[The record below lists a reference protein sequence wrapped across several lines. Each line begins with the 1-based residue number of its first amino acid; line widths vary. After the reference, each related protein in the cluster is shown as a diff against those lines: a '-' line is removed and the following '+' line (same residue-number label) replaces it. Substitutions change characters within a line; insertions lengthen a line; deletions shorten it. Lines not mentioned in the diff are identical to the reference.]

1 VCENRPVLF
10 NSIEFIFVFLP
21 AVFVAFWFVWSYGS
35 VPRNAVLLVA
45 SLLFYAWWDV
55 RFLPLLLASIVA
67 NYSIGRLMLAHPAH
81 RRAVV
86 IAGVT
91 LNLAALGYFKYVNF
105 FVENIEALSG
115 QSLDFARVV
124 LPIGISF
131 FTFTQ
136 IAYLIDASRGQA
148 GEYSLLNYGLFVTFF
163 PHLIAG
169 PILHHR
175 EMMRQF
181 DTSNRSELARNVAIG
196 LSLFAVGLFKKTV
209 LADTAAPY
217 ASPVFAAFDAGTG
230 ASTVEAWIG
239 AFAYAFQ
246 IYFDFSGYSDMAV
259 GLALMFG
266 IDFPVNFVSPYK
278 ATSIIEFWR
287 RWHVTLSRFLRDYLY
302 IPLGG
307 NRRGATRRYVN
318 LAVTM
323 LLGGLW
329 HGASWN
335 FVIWGGLHGVY
346 LGINHAGAGRLRA
359 AVGARQAR
367 LLGWALTFV
376 AVTCAWVFFRATTLT
391 GALGMLAAMFGF
403 APAFW
408 PVSTA
413 PSSLGH
419 AAGFLLLSAVICTA
433 LPNMYQVLR
442 DHQIGLV
449 PPDAVGPARLRW
461 TPSLA
466 SGALYGAIFI
476 VALGF
481 LFFTPNE
488 SPFLYFQF

>member
-1 VCENRPVLF
+1 MLF

-21 AVFVAFWFVWSYGS
+21 AAFLAYWLAWPYG
-35 VPRNAVLLVA
+35 PAARNSVLLVA
-45 SLLFYAWWDV
+45 SLMFYAWWDV
-55 RFLPLLLASIVA
+55 RFLPLLLVSIVV
-67 NYSIGRLMLAHPAH
+67 NYSIGRTMLGQPD
-81 RRAVV
+81 RRRLAML
-86 IAGVT
+86 IGVT
-91 LNLAALGYFKYVNF
+91 LNLVALGYFKYMNF
-105 FVENIEALSG
+105 FVDNVEALSG
-115 QSLDFARVV
+115 RPLHLARVV

-136 IAYLIDASRGQA
+136 IAYLVDASRRKA
-148 GEYSLLNYGLFVTFF
+148 SEYNLLNYGLFVTFF

-175 EMMRQF
+175 EMMPQF
-181 DTSNRSELARNVAIG
+181 ETSDRSELTRNVAIG

-217 ASPVFAAFDAGTG
+217 AGPVFAAFDAGTG

-259 GLALMFG
+259 GLALLFG
-266 IDFPVNFVSPYK
+266 INFPVNFLSPYK

-287 RWHVTLSRFLRDYLY
+287 RWHMTLSRFLRDYLY

-307 NRRGATRRYVN
+307 NRRGPARRYLN
-318 LAVTM
+318 LGVTM

-335 FVIWGGLHGVY
+335 FVVWGGLHGVY
-346 LGINHAGAGRLRA
+346 LGINHAGSGRLEA
-359 AVGARQAR
+359 AVGARGSR
-367 LLGWALTFV
+367 LLGWLLTFL
-376 AVTCAWVFFRATTLT
+376 AVTCAWVFFRATTLP
-391 GALGMLAAMFGF
+391 GAVRMIVTMFGF
-403 APAFW
+403 GSAFLPVGMTPA
-408 PVSTA
+408 STGQA
-413 PSSLGH
+413 GAFLVLSL
-419 AAGFLLLSAVICTA
+419 ALCTA
-433 LPNMYQVLR
+433 LPNMYDLLR
-442 DHQIGLV
+442 EHRIGLV
-449 PPDAVGPARLRW
+449 ADAGAGGRGLRW
-461 TPSLA
+461 RPGLA
-466 SGALYGAIFI
+466 AGVLYGAVFL